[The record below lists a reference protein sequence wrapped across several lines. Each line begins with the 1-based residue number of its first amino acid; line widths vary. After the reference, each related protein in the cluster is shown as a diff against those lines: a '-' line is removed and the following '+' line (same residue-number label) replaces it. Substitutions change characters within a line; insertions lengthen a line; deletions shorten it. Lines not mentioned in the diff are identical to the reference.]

1 MEHITLLITDY
12 VLDLLPGDERAKVE
26 QHAAACPHCRQLL
39 QAERQLLHL
48 TRDTL
53 ALTLNPA
60 PARLAALRPPAP
72 TRSRS
77 WYTRQTWQRSWA
89 VMAVCLFLLITSFS
103 LFPNGH
109 TANALPTHIAMTA
122 TATSVPATATHTL
135 APPTETSAPSAVPA
149 EGSPAPQAT
158 PIALLLP
165 AP

>member
-1 MEHITLLITDY
+1 MEHITPLITDY
-12 VLDLLPGDERAKVE
+12 VLDLLPGDQRAQVE
-26 QHAAACPHCRQLL
+26 QHAAACLHCRQLL
-39 QAERQLLHL
+39 QAERQLVQL
-48 TRDTL
+48 TRDAL

-60 PARLAALRPPAP
+60 PARLAALRPPVPA
-72 TRSRS
+72 RKRS
-77 WYTRQTWQRSWA
+77 WYTSQPWQKSLA

-109 TANALPTHIAMTA
+109 AANALPTHIAITA

-135 APPTETSAPSAVPA
+135 APPTETSAPSVAPA
-149 EGSPAPQAT
+149 EGSPSPQAT